1 MRSLQVKSYQHCP
14 LLIITLGVSN
24 GDGICETVSSYDSA
38 VIVQDLTTSWLMDSN
53 NLTLSNISFTV
64 NKV

>member
-1 MRSLQVKSYQHCP
+1 M
-14 LLIITLGVSN
+14 LGVSN
-24 GDGICETVSSYDSA
+24 GDGIRETVSSYDSA
-38 VIVQDLTTSWLMDSN
+38 VIVQDLTTSWLIDSN